1 MKTTSLFCA
10 AIMSLIGTSFAGG
23 EGWTSDFEA
32 AKKQASEQKKD
43 LLIDFT
49 GSDWCGWCIKLNDEV
64 FKHDAFK
71 NGVKDSFV
79 LVELDF
85 PKDKSKLTEQIQTQ
99 NKELGKKYAVR
110 GYPTI
115 LLCDA
120 DGKPYASTGYQK
132 GGPEKYVAHLDE
144 LRGNKA
150 KRDESFAKAEKA
162 QGVEKANALVEA
174 LSAMSL
180 DDEIVANFYGDA
192 TGQITAADPND
203 ETGFAGKMSAKKR
216 FADFQDQLQAFG
228 QKQDHE
234 GALGLVDKTIKEG
247 GLTKNETQQVMLI
260 RAAIL
265 AEHKKYD
272 EALKAADEAKAFNPE
287 GRMAGF
293 IDGFRKKVE
302 AAKNAPADKPAEDGG
317 KEAK

>member
-1 MKTTSLFCA
+1 MKKILPFCA
-10 AIMSLIGTSFAGG
+10 AIMALIGTSFAGG
-23 EGWTSDFEA
+23 EGWISDFEA
-32 AKKQASEQKKD
+32 AKKQAVEQKKD
-43 LLIDFT
+43 LLLDFT

-120 DGKPYASTGYQK
+120 DGRPYAATGYQE
-132 GGPEKYVAHLDE
+132 GGPEKYVTHLNE

-150 KRDESFAKAEKA
+150 KRDEALAKAEKS
-162 QGVEKANALVEA
+162 QGVDKAKALVDA
-174 LSAMSL
+174 LGAMSL
-180 DDEIVANFYGDA
+180 DDGIVASFYGDVTA
-192 TGQITAADPND
+192 QITAADPND
-203 ETGFAGKMSAKKR
+203 ETGFTGKMAAKKR
-216 FADFQDQLQAFG
+216 FADFQDQLQSFG
-228 QKQDHE
+228 RNQDHE
-234 GALGLVDKTIKEG
+234 GALGLVDKTLKDG
-247 GLTKNETQQVMLI
+247 GLTRDETQQVMLI
-260 RAAIL
+260 RAAIF
-265 AEHKKYD
+265 AEQKKYD

-302 AAKNAPADKPAEDGG
+302 AAKNTPVDKPSDDGE